1 MLLKGPAQQLA
12 DYMIK
17 LSIQHYQNEWTFG
30 LEYELWN
37 EITGNQDLLSDLEVE
52 KLLDLSKWCDGWIF
66 MSHSGGTENLVFI
79 QLDDWKTKYLK
90 NKPF

>member
-12 DYMIK
+12 EYMIK
-17 LSIQHYQNEWTFG
+17 LSIKHHTDEWTFG

-37 EITGNQDLLSDLEVE
+37 EITGNQDLLSDSEIS
-52 KLLDLSKWCDGWIF
+52 KLQELSKWCGGWII
-66 MSHSGGTENLVFI
+66 MSHGAGTENLTFL
-79 QLDDWKTKYLK
+79 QLDDWKIEYEK

>member
-12 DYMIK
+12 EMMIR
-17 LSIQHYQNEWTFG
+17 LSQKHYQQEWAYG

-37 EITGNQDLLSDLEVE
+37 EVMGNQDLLSREEINKLRESSEWCGGWIIMEFEGGEESLKFVDLE
-52 KLLDLSKWCDGWIF
+52 G
-66 MSHSGGTENLVFI
+66 
-79 QLDDWKTKYLK
+79 WKTRYRE